1 MKKILLIEDDP
12 KIAEI
17 ERDYLEA
24 NDFAVSWLT
33 DGKEGLTTALEGDW
47 ALILL
52 DVMLPGMDGFQ
63 ICREIR
69 KRKEIPVLMVTARQ
83 EEIDILRGLGLG
95 ANDYIMKPF
104 NPNELVARVRAHIQ
118 RYERIMEYSGQ
129 SSPII
134 RSGIL
139 EIQPDAYRVLVR
151 GEEVNLTHREFE
163 VLAFLAQ
170 NPNIVF
176 SREALFEKIWG
187 YDALGETATV
197 MVHINRI
204 REKIE
209 PDPAHPVYLET
220 VRGAGYRFR
229 K

>member
-1 MKKILLIEDDP
+1 MAYKILVVDDDLAILRLIKKVLEYE
-12 KIAEI
+12 KYEVVIRNNIEEI
-17 ERDYLEA
+17 DLC
-24 NDFAVSWLT
+24 DFT
-33 DGKEGLTTALEGDW
+33 GFD
-47 ALILL
+47 LILL
-52 DVMLPGMDGFQ
+52 DIMMPVSGLEICQMIREQITVPICFITAKDMDEDLVAG
-63 ICREIR
+63 IN
-69 KRKEIPVLMVTARQ
+69 A
-83 EEIDILRGLGLG
+83 G
-95 ANDYIMKPF
+95 ADDYIMKPF

-118 RYERIMEYSGQ
+118 RYERIMEHSGQ